1 MMSLVAVVV
10 CVGGRVGVIIYATIC
25 NCKNELLLI
34 REEKTLLLPLAA
46 GQLKVIRA
54 HLAEILLMK

>member
-1 MMSLVAVVV
+1 MVVV
-10 CVGGRVGVIIYATIC
+10 RVCGGVGGVIIHATIC

-34 REEKTLLLPLAA
+34 REEKTLLLQLAA

>member
-1 MMSLVAVVV
+1 MCV
-10 CVGGRVGVIIYATIC
+10 CGGGGIIYATIC

-34 REEKTLLLPLAA
+34 REEKTLLLQLAA